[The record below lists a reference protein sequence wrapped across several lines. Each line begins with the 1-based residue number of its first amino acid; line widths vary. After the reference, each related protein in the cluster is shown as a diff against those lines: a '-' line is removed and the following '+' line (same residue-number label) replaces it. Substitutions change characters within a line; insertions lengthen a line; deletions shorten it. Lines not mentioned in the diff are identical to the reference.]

1 MSKIL
6 TQAEIDSLNQTL
18 TTIGGLIIS
27 ANS

>member
-1 MSKIL
+1 MAKIL
-6 TQAEIDSLNQTL
+6 TTTEEQTLNQTM